1 MLISN
6 DMPACR
12 KHKKHRGSAHSWSHN
27 PRTHTPRT
35 LPPQRSRHLPDPNWT
50 VSCSLYPHNL
60 CQALGYQLST
70 WCQKKCK
77 THSDRDKKQAKG
89 LKGNKSHTIIQWSMN
104 LIKHT
109 KDHLP
114 YSRACAQLCAVCY
127 NVKRKNMKKSHWCGY
142 MLLNNILDQW
152 GPSSRHWIDCVVLL
166 MILQANFKVASRRG
180 SGSLRFAIISVVLK
194 LGGET
199 AGANQ
204 VGAIWWILLCIRRPF
219 FVIFDEIATLETD
232 TFILASAVSSSL
244 SSCCQKMQLT
254 SKKWKGA
261 VLPSPS

>member
-1 MLISN
+1 
-6 DMPACR
+6 
-12 KHKKHRGSAHSWSHN
+12 
-27 PRTHTPRT
+27 
-35 LPPQRSRHLPDPNWT
+35 
-50 VSCSLYPHNL
+50 
-60 CQALGYQLST
+60 
-70 WCQKKCK
+70 
-77 THSDRDKKQAKG
+77 
-89 LKGNKSHTIIQWSMN
+89 MN

-114 YSRACAQLCAVCY
+114 YSTACSQLCAVYY
-127 NVKRKNMKKSHWCGY
+127 NVKRKNHIDVDICCWIIYYCRSVGTIKST
-142 MLLNNILDQW
+142 LNWLHRIVDDLA
-152 GPSSRHWIDCVVLL
+152 S
-166 MILQANFKVASRRG
+166 NFKVASRRG

-204 VGAIWWILLCIRRPF
+204 VDLIWWI
-219 FVIFDEIATLETD
+219 DEIATLETD

-261 VLPSPS
+261 VLTSPS